1 MFSTMS
7 RATGL
12 DQSRL
17 AQTPTHSPLTPRA
30 WLASALAIAL
40 VACAPATVTPSNG
53 SGGKGSGGSG
63 SGGSG
68 SGGNGSGGNGSGGS
82 GSGGTTAKGGSGG
95 NNSGGSGSGGSGSGG
110 NGSGGSGSGG
120 STAKGGASGSGGT
133 GSGGSN
139 SGGSGAGGS
148 GSGGNGAGG
157 SGSGGNGAG
166 GAASGGSGA
175 GGASTGGTT
184 GGSRP
189 KGYFYTAD
197 WGVKSVDWHGCA
209 WTGKDSTVSGST
221 TSVVPVDFM
230 STADGGPY
238 EVSGTVYNDYN
249 SVALMGF
256 NLNESITG
264 VDTQCKNDP
273 ASATK
278 DGPPTATIPSSATGI
293 AVNWSAKVAPVTS
306 FRIQIQGVKGGS
318 DATNRWCATIT
329 DASGPSFVPFSSF
342 NTKCWDGTGTKY
354 NNEPIDAVVFLVPG
368 TVAKPAPYDFTIVGF
383 APGTSKSDAPG
394 GAAACGQTTGSVGA
408 TTASQDASMMRAA
421 VTGTDCKKYIIN
433 NNNWGQPTST
443 TQVLNYTGS
452 SFTINN
458 CSGSGGGSNV
468 VSFPSIYIGAN
479 GQIANGTYNTWDD
492 SGLPKQISA
501 ITSSTTSF
509 TWSGGKSG
517 GNYNAAYDIWFAK
530 SSGTVSGSYNDAISG
545 FIMIWLYKPGSS
557 QPIGSSG
564 STRPATIG
572 GQAFTVWRGGR
583 NATATGTDGTG
594 RPVISYV
601 ANSTVQ
607 NFSGN
612 LKAFFDDAVA
622 NAADDMSKGT
632 PAITQAF
639 ANSWYLTDV
648 FAGFE
653 IWNGGDA
660 VGLQGKL
667 LVEIK

>member
-1 MFSTMS
+1 MLSTKF
-7 RATGL
+7 RAVRK
-12 DQSRL
+12 DHCRP
-17 AQTPTHSPLTPRA
+17 AQTPTRFSLTPRVL
-30 WLASALAIAL
+30 LAGGLAIAL
-40 VACAPATVTPSNG
+40 VACAPATVSSSGTGGSSKGG
-53 SGGKGSGGSG
+53 SGGNSSGGAGSGGSSSSGGAG
-63 SGGSG
+63 SGGTSSSGGAG
-68 SGGNGSGGNGSGGS
+68 SGGTSSSGGA

-95 NNSGGSGSGGSGSGG
+95 TSSGG
-110 NGSGGSGSGG
+110 
-120 STAKGGASGSGGT
+120 AGSGGT
-133 GSGGSN
+133 TNSGGTTTSGGTTGSGGTTTNGGTTGSGGTTN
-139 SGGSGAGGS
+139 SGGTTTNGGTT
-148 GSGGNGAGG
+148 GSGGATGNGG
-157 SGSGGNGAG
+157 S
-166 GAASGGSGA
+166 
-175 GGASTGGTT
+175 T

-197 WGVKSVDWHGCA
+197 WSVKSVDWHGCA

-221 TSVVPVDFM
+221 TSVTPVDFM
-230 STADGGPY
+230 AIADGGPY

-256 NLNESITG
+256 NLNEAITG

-278 DGPPTATIPSSATGI
+278 DGPPTATIPAGATGI

-368 TVAKPAPYDFTIVGF
+368 TVAKPAPYDFTIVDF
-383 APGTSKSDAPG
+383 APGTSKTDAPG
-394 GAAACGQTTGSVGA
+394 GVAACGQTTGSVGA

-452 SFTINN
+452 SFTINS
-458 CSGSGGGSNV
+458 CSGSGGGANV

-479 GQIANGTYNTWDD
+479 GQIANGTYDTWSD

-501 ITSSTTSF
+501 MTSGTTSF

-545 FIMIWLYKPGSS
+545 FIMIWLYKPSSS

-572 GQAFTVWRGGR
+572 GQAFHVWRGGR

-601 ANSTVQ
+601 ADSTVQ

-639 ANSWYLTDV
+639 ANNWYLTDV